1 LLNQVSILYFIAIF
15 EIIVALLLM
24 CSILL
29 YVKRII
35 VYSREYGR
43 SAFVLGLV
51 FIGSNIFA
59 GSFNFYIG
67 GMKLTDYLSLKSET
81 PGLWCLMFIPYYI
94 LTEFLPAAIFAI
106 TMFKYGE
113 IPQNQANNDQV
124 DV

>member
-1 LLNQVSILYFIAIF
+1 MTPPSRSKPYLPNKVSILYFIAIF

-35 VYSREYGR
+35 VYNREYGR

-51 FIGSNIFA
+51 FIGSNLFA

-67 GMKLTDYLSLKSET
+67 AKTLTDYL
-81 PGLWCLMFIPYYI
+81 
-94 LTEFLPAAIFAI
+94 
-106 TMFKYGE
+106 
-113 IPQNQANNDQV
+113 
-124 DV
+124 